1 MAMMAC
7 NSGADVVDDGGD
19 GCLTEN
25 RGYRD
30 STDVEVVTGLPL

>member
-19 GCLTEN
+19 GCLTE
-25 RGYRD
+25 
-30 STDVEVVTGLPL
+30 TVVTGTARM